1 MERQFLQWSRNFC
14 QNSQSILMIIDII
27 VAIILILAIIKG
39 IRQGLIVALFSV
51 IAFIVGL
58 AAAMK
63 LSVVVAGYIG
73 NAVNVSEKWLPI
85 LSFAVVFFVVVL
97 LVRLG
102 ARFIQKSVELAM
114 LGWVNRLG
122 GILLYS
128 GLYILIFSIVLFYAE
143 QLNLIK
149 PETIKQSVTYEYIQ
163 PWGPKLMDGLGK
175 IIPVFRGMFEDL
187 EDFFDGVSK
196 QVPPVN

>member
-1 MERQFLQWSRNFC
+1 
-14 QNSQSILMIIDII
+14 MIIDII
-27 VAIILILAIIKG
+27 VVIILIWGIIKG

-73 NAVNVSEKWLPI
+73 KNVNVSEKWLPI
-85 LSFAVVFFVVVL
+85 ISFAVVFLIVVL

-102 ARFIQKSVELAM
+102 AKFIQKSVELAL

-122 GILLYS
+122 GILLYC

-143 QLNLIK
+143 QLNLVK

-175 IIPVFRGMFEDL
+175 IIPVFKGMFEDL
-187 EDFFDGVSK
+187 EDFFDGVSR
-196 QVPPVN
+196 QVPPAN

>member
-1 MERQFLQWSRNFC
+1 
-14 QNSQSILMIIDII
+14 MIIDII
-27 VAIILILAIIKG
+27 VAIILIFAIIKG
-39 IRQGLIVALFSV
+39 YKQGLIVALFSV
-51 IAFIVGL
+51 VAFIVGL

-73 NAVNVSEKWLPI
+73 KAVNISDKWLPI
-85 LSFAVVFFVVVL
+85 ISFAVVFLIVVL

-102 ARFIQKSVELAM
+102 AKFIEKSVEFAM

-122 GILLYS
+122 GILLYA
-128 GLYILIFSIVLFYAE
+128 GLYILIFSILLFYAE
-143 QLNLIK
+143 QLNMIK
-149 PETIKQSVTYEYIQ
+149 PETKTGSVTYAYIQ

-175 IIPVFRGMFEDL
+175 IIPVFKGMFEDL

-196 QVPPVN
+196 QVPPAN